1 MNSFYLSDVNLFIVF
16 LVIGIIFLGI
26 ARRILKFPSF
36 FVFIGLIS
44 LLLGLVLGN
53 LLGNPFSRLP
63 GLWGRWTP
71 IVIQIVVTA
80 TVVDYFLSQ
89 TRSWSDFFEN
99 LFALAFKKQEK
110 FAFRSP
116 EIVVDTSV
124 FIDGRIEEL
133 TKTGFI
139 LGKLIVPRF
148 VLDELQRVS
157 DSSDDLKRSRGR
169 RGLEVLSRLTKNPQ
183 IETEIIE
190 TDFKER
196 EIDKKLIRFAKV
208 RAAKLLTCDY
218 NLNRVAEI
226 QDVRVLNINELANA
240 LRPIVLPG
248 ENLKVKII
256 AIGKEKNQGV
266 GYLPDGT
273 MIVVE
278 GGERFVG
285 EEIDCQ
291 VERIYQTVAGKMIF
305 VKPRQK
311 RSAM

>member
-1 MNSFYLSDVNLFIVF
+1 MNSFYLSDVNLFIIF
-16 LVIGIIFLGI
+16 LVIGIIFLGV
-26 ARRILKFPSF
+26 ARRILKFPPF
-36 FVFIGLIS
+36 FVFIGLIG

-53 LLGNPFSRLP
+53 LLGSPFSRLP
-63 GLWGRWTP
+63 GLWGYWTP
-71 IVIQIVVTA
+71 IVIQIVVAA
-80 TVVDYFLSQ
+80 TVIDYFLSQ
-89 TRSWSDFFEN
+89 TRSWSNFFEN
-99 LFALAFKKQEK
+99 LFTLVFKKQEK
-110 FAFRSP
+110 FMFKPP

-133 TKTGFI
+133 AKTGFI

-157 DSSDDLKRSRGR
+157 DSRDDLKRSRGR

-190 TDFKER
+190 TDFRER
-196 EIDKKLIRFAKV
+196 EIDKKLIRLAKA
-208 RAAKLLTCDY
+208 RGAKLLTCDY

-226 QDVRVLNINELANA
+226 QGVDVLNINELTNA

-248 ENLKVKII
+248 ENLKVKIV
-256 AIGKEKNQGV
+256 APGKERNQGV

-278 GGERFVG
+278 DGERFVG

-305 VKPRQK
+305 VKPK
-311 RSAM
+311 